1 MRLEGSRKM
10 NIDIN
15 ILPAE
20 LRPKAL
26 IDTKTFALVV
36 VILLLGFGCF
46 YLFNAKSD
54 SQAEIANLSS
64 QIETIQQQTATLSSN
79 PEAVQL
85 ISSINQLKA
94 AKQGYEALVASR
106 VMWGNALDGVYS
118 LVPTGVNIASITQTG
133 SNALVIAGSAS
144 SYTDVADYG
153 RALDNDPRFFLVG
166 LPSFSDGTFSLTIS
180 VTPGG
185 GR

>member
-1 MRLEGSRKM
+1 M

-26 IDTKTFALVV
+26 IDTKTFALIV
-36 VILLLGFGCF
+36 VILLLGVGCF
-46 YLFNAKSD
+46 YFAHAKSS
-54 SQAEIANLSS
+54 SQADIASL
-64 QIETIQQQTATLSSN
+64 QTQTKTMQQQTVALSSN
-79 PEAVQL
+79 PEAAKL

-94 AKQGYEALVASR
+94 TKQSYDAFVTSR
-106 VMWGNALDGVYS
+106 VLVGNALDGVYS
-118 LVPTGVNIASITQTG
+118 LVPVFVSVNSITQRGNT
-133 SNALVIAGSAS
+133 LVIAGSAP
-144 SYTDVADYG
+144 SYTDASDYG
-153 RALDNDPRFFLVG
+153 RALDNDPRFSLVG

-180 VTPGG
+180 VAPGG

>member
-1 MRLEGSRKM
+1 M

-26 IDTKTFALVV
+26 IDTKTFALIA
-36 VILLLGFGCF
+36 VILLLGVGCF
-46 YLFNAKSD
+46 YFFHAKSS
-54 SQAEIANLSS
+54 SQADIANMQT
-64 QIETIQQQTATLSSN
+64 QIKTAQQQTVALSSN
-79 PEAVQL
+79 TKALEL

-94 AKQGYEALVASR
+94 TKQSYDAFVTSR
-106 VMWGNALDGVYS
+106 VLVGDALDGVYS
-118 LVPTGVNIASITQTG
+118 LVPVLVSVNSISERGNT
-133 SNALVIAGSAS
+133 LVIAGSAP
-144 SYTDVADYG
+144 SYTDASDYA
-153 RALDNDPRFFLVG
+153 RALDNDPRFTLVG

-180 VTPGG
+180 VAPGG

>member
-46 YLFNAKSD
+46 YFYHAKSN
-54 SQAEIANLSS
+54 SQAEIANLQS
-64 QIETIQQQTATLSSN
+64 QLTTTQQQTAALSSN
-79 PEAVQL
+79 AEAVQL
-85 ISSINQLKA
+85 ISSISQLKA

-106 VMWGNALDGVYS
+106 VMWGNALAGVYS
-118 LVPTGVNIASITQTG
+118 LVPVGVNISTITQTG
-133 SNALVIAGSAS
+133 NALVIAGGAS
-144 SYTDVADYG
+144 SYTDVSGYVS
-153 RALDNDPRFFLVG
+153 ALDKDPRFTLMG
-166 LPSFSDGTFSLTIS
+166 LPSFSDGTFSLTVS
-180 VTPGG
+180 VAPGG

>member
-1 MRLEGSRKM
+1 M

-26 IDTKTFALVV
+26 IDTKTFALIV
-36 VILLLGFGCF
+36 VILLLGVGCF
-46 YLFNAKSD
+46 YFFHAKTD
-54 SQAEIANLSS
+54 SQANIASL
-64 QIETIQQQTATLSSN
+64 QTQTKTMQQQTAALSSN
-79 PEAVQL
+79 QDALKL

-94 AKQGYEALVASR
+94 AKQSYDAFVASR
-106 VMWGNALDGVYS
+106 VLVGNALDGVYS
-118 LVPTGVNIASITQTG
+118 LTPMSVDVGSITQQG
-133 SNALVIAGSAS
+133 GNILIIAGSAP
-144 SYTDVADYG
+144 SYTDASDYG
-153 RALDNDPRFFLVG
+153 RALNNDPRFTLVG

-180 VTPGG
+180 VAPGG